1 MIRRYKD
8 TSPRIDAS
16 AFIEDS
22 AQVIGD
28 VEIGRDCS
36 VWFNAVIRGD
46 VNFIRIGERTN
57 IQDGSVLH
65 VTKDTHPLILG
76 NDITVGHA
84 VTLHGCTIR
93 DRCLIGMGAIVLDG
107 AEVGEDSII
116 GAGALVKER
125 MRVEPGTLVV
135 GVPARVARKLNDEE
149 KARIKKSAINYIN
162 YSADYK
168 AAID

>member
-1 MIRRYKD
+1 LIRRYKD
-8 TSPRIDAS
+8 ISPRIDAS
-16 AFIEDS
+16 AFVEES
-22 AQVIGD
+22 AHIIGD
-28 VEIGRDCS
+28 VEIGRDSS

-57 IQDGSVLH
+57 IQDGCVLH
-65 VTKDTHPLILG
+65 VTKGTHPLTLG

-84 VTLHGCTIR
+84 VTLHGCIIR

-107 AEVGEDSII
+107 ADVGEDSII
-116 GAGALVKER
+116 GAGALVKEG
-125 MRVEPGTLVV
+125 MKVEPGTLVV

-149 KARIKKSAINYIN
+149 KARIKRSAVNYIN

-168 AAID
+168 TGIK